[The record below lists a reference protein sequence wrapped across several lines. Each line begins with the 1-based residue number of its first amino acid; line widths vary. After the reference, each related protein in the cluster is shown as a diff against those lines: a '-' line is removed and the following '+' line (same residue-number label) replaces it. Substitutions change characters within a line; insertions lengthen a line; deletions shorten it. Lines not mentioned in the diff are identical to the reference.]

1 MNLLNYYPR
10 EVGGGVISYPDLT
23 LFYVGDLGTRLGEV
37 YSVFQVT
44 GMFESGQKSKPPP
57 KKMDKTLTRKESMPK
72 IRSLKNGV
80 PPIMACKG
88 RLCLK
93 GVSF

>member
-44 GMFESGQKSKPPP
+44 GMFESGQKSKP
-57 KKMDKTLTRKESMPK
+57 KK
-72 IRSLKNGV
+72 KNGQDIN
-80 PPIMACKG
+80 PQRIHAKNSEP
-88 RLCLK
+88 
-93 GVSF
+93 

>member
-23 LFYVGDLGTRLGEV
+23 LFYVGDLDTRLGEG

-44 GMFESGQKSKPPP
+44 GMFEWEQKSKP
-57 KKMDKTLTRKESMPK
+57 KKNKWTRH
-72 IRSLKNGV
+72 L
-80 PPIMACKG
+80 
-88 RLCLK
+88 
-93 GVSF
+93 